1 MDITGRTAFAQEASQ
16 INENLF
22 SFRSDIDSIRSAN
35 QEILQQS
42 RTADATELLKSV
54 GQEVGVR
61 TFNELVG
68 KYGGKAYR
76 YKTSLFGNRS
86 LKDLDA
92 KLGENIIDR
101 TAEARDV
108 VGKGLSNFK
117 NRIGLPTSYDLND
130 EVISL
135 KDMGIGYDGLS
146 QNSHSVL
153 SGLGEDSIT
162 PEMSRT
168 VSESIMTNPDSVYS
182 DESFTTFMNNRIQEI
197 PRTESGAID
206 FEGERMNFQDR
217 MDAQQRELP
226 EDMGE
231 SIGHHTRTEIGGED
245 ALTGEARSDLEAQ
258 SRYTQSSSVADD
270 TPQPESMREGILDE
284 MTGGKGAEA
293 EAELPDLSLGLGGGM
308 GVGVGEGMGLGEGMG
323 EVGAGIAEAGGEVAG
338 EEVAG
343 TALEG
348 VGAALDATGI
358 FAPLGAL
365 FNVAGTALDVAG
377 AYQVGK
383 GVVDWV
389 EEDIL
394 QKPMPSAPQISLPS
408 QPFTISQRGMG
419 IVPNM
424 DSLNLPSSVSSGW

>member
-35 QEILQQS
+35 QQLLQES
-42 RTADATELLKSV
+42 KTASAAEVLKSV

-61 TFNELVG
+61 TFNELLE

-92 KLGENIIDR
+92 KLGENIIDA

-135 KDMGIGYDGLS
+135 KDMGIGYDGLE

-168 VSESIMTNPDSVYS
+168 VSESMMTNPETVVS
-182 DESFTTFMNNRIQEI
+182 DESFTTFMNNRIQEL
-197 PRTESGAID
+197 PRTKSGAID
-206 FEGERMNFQDR
+206 FEADQMNFQDR
-217 MDAQQRELP
+217 MNAQQRDLP

-231 SIGHHTRTEIGGED
+231 GIGHHTRAEIGGED
-245 ALTGEARSDLEAQ
+245 ALSGQARSDIEAQ
-258 SRYTQSSSVADD
+258 SRYSDSLADAVD
-270 TPQPESMREGILDE
+270 TPKPKTMREGILDE
-284 MTGGKGAEA
+284 ITGGKGLEA
-293 EAELPDLSLGLGGGM
+293 EAELPSLGLGLGEDIG
-308 GVGVGEGMGLGEGMG
+308 GVGEGVGMLGFDTIVEGAAK
-323 EVGAGIAEAGGEVAG
+323 EGGEVVG
-338 EEVAG
+338 KELAG

-358 FAPLGAL
+358 FAPIGAL
-365 FNVAGTALDVAG
+365 FGVAGTALDVAG
-377 AYQVGK
+377 LYQVGK

-389 EEDIL
+389 DEDIL
-394 QKPMPSAPQISLPS
+394 QKPQPSAPLLQLPS

>member
-1 MDITGRTAFAQEASQ
+1 MDITGRTAFAEEASQ
-16 INENLF
+16 INSNLF
-22 SFRSDIDSIRSAN
+22 SFRSDIDSVRSRN
-35 QEILQQS
+35 QQLLQEA
-42 RTADATELLKSV
+42 RTADATEVLKSV

-61 TFNELVG
+61 TFNELLE

-92 KLGENIIDR
+92 KLGENIIAA

-135 KDMGIGYDGLS
+135 KDMGIGYDNLS
-146 QNSHSVL
+146 QNSASVL

-162 PEMSRT
+162 PEMSRA
-168 VSESIMTNPDSVYS
+168 VSESMITNPETVYTE
-182 DESFTTFMNNRIQEI
+182 ESFSTFLNNRIQEI

-206 FEGERMNFQDR
+206 FEADQMNFQDR
-217 MDAQQRELP
+217 MNAQQRDLP

-231 SIGHHTRTEIGGED
+231 SIGNHTRAEIGSED
-245 ALTGEARSDLEAQ
+245 ALTGEARSDIEAQ
-258 SRYTQSSSVADD
+258 SRYSDSLADD
-270 TPQPESMREGILDE
+270 TPQPKGMKEEVLDE
-284 MTGGKGAEA
+284 ITGGKGAEA
-293 EAELPDLSLGLGGGM
+293 EAELPSLGE
-308 GVGVGEGMGLGEGMG
+308 GVGEGVGEGFGML
-323 EVGAGIAEAGGEVAG
+323 GIDTLAESAAEEGGEVVG
-338 EEVAG
+338 KELAG

-358 FAPLGAL
+358 FAPFGAL
-365 FNVAGTALDVAG
+365 FGAAGAALDVAG
-377 AYQVGK
+377 LYQVGK

-389 EEDIL
+389 DEDIL
-394 QKPMPSAPQISLPS
+394 QKPMPSAPQIQLPS

>member
-42 RTADATELLKSV
+42 RTADAAELLKSV

-206 FEGERMNFQDR
+206 FEGDRMNFQDR

-231 SIGHHTRTEIGGED
+231 GIGHHTRAEIGGED

-258 SRYTQSSSVADD
+258 SRYTQSSPVADA
-270 TPQPESMREGILDE
+270 
-284 MTGGKGAEA
+284 TGMEEA
-293 EAELPDLSLGLGGGM
+293 IG
-308 GVGVGEGMGLGEGMG
+308 G
-323 EVGAGIAEAGGEVAG
+323 EVGAGIAEEGGEVAG
-338 EEVAG
+338 KEVAG
-343 TALEG
+343 TTLEG
-348 VGAALDATGI
+348 VGTALDATGI
-358 FAPLGAL
+358 LAPVGAL
-365 FNVAGTALDVAG
+365 FNVAGAALDIAG